1 MTELY
6 AAIRL
11 KGNVKINKEIR
22 DTMDMLNLKRVNNC
36 NLLRKTKEIDGMLK
50 KSMSCITWGEVTKE
64 TLEKLLL
71 KRAKEN
77 GEKKIDEKKSKD
89 AAAKLLDGS
98 KLKEVGLKVP
108 IRLHPASKGL
118 ISIKQPFP
126 RGDTGYRGEKINEL
140 ILRMI

>member
-89 AAAKLLDGS
+89 AAAKLLDG
-98 KLKEVGLKVP
+98 
-108 IRLHPASKGL
+108 
-118 ISIKQPFP
+118 
-126 RGDTGYRGEKINEL
+126 
-140 ILRMI
+140 

>member
-1 MTELY
+1 MTDLY

-11 KGNVKINKEIR
+11 KGNVKLDKEIR
-22 DTMDMLNLKRVNNC
+22 DTLDMLNLKRVNNC
-36 NLLRKTKEIDGMLK
+36 NLLRKTKEIEGMLK
-50 KSMSCITWGEVTKE
+50 KSMSCITWGEVSKE

-71 KRAKEN
+71 KRVKET
-77 GEKKIDEKKSKD
+77 GEKKLDSTKVKD
-89 AAAKLLDGS
+89 ATEKLLKGS
-98 KLKEVGLKVP
+98 KLKELGLKVP

-140 ILRMI
+140 LERMI